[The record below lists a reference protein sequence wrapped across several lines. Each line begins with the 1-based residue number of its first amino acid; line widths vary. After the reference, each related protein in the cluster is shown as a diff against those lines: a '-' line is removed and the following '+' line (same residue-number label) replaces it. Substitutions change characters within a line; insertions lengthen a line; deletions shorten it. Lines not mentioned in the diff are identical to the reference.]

1 MFHGEEEKNRKRSK
15 FQRRRNRSKLSSL
28 HTREERRFF
37 ALAGDAV
44 RSVSK
49 RIVIGGRLMFRVA
62 CFTVG
67 KATRHIRAV
76 SSAYIERLSAWEG
89 ELDHEVDQR
98 APRFSLHSFAAGRG
112 VETSAETFLPIKT
125 TCP

>member
-1 MFHGEEEKNRKRSK
+1 MFRSK
-15 FQRRRNRSKLSSL
+15 RGRIGRDRNFNAVETEASYYHL

-49 RIVIGGRLMFRVA
+49 GIVTGGRLMFRVA

-76 SSAYIERLSAWEG
+76 SSAYIERLGEG
-89 ELDHEVDQR
+89 IGS
-98 APRFSLHSFAAGRG
+98 PS
-112 VETSAETFLPIKT
+112 
-125 TCP
+125 

>member
-1 MFHGEEEKNRKRSK
+1 MFRNKRGRIGRIGRDQNFNAVETEASYH
-15 FQRRRNRSKLSSL
+15 L

-49 RIVIGGRLMFRVA
+49 GIVIGGRLMFRVA

-76 SSAYIERLSAWEG
+76 SSAYIERLGEG
-89 ELDHEVDQR
+89 IGS
-98 APRFSLHSFAAGRG
+98 PS
-112 VETSAETFLPIKT
+112 
-125 TCP
+125 